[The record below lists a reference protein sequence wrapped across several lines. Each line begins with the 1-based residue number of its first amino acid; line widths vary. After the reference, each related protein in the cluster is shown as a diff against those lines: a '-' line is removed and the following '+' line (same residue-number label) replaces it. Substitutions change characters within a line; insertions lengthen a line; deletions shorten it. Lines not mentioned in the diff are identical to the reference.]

1 VGNGGIGSGFLA
13 PGSVMLGNGGS
24 QVLVATQVGGS
35 ANYPSILQHN
45 GTSNSYVPLSIRKLN
60 DVSTTVPTAG

>member
-1 VGNGGIGSGFLA
+1 
-13 PGSVMLGNGGS
+13 MLGNGGS

-35 ANYPSILQHN
+35 ANYPSILQHD